1 MRSPTRFFRAILLLL
16 TLAALR
22 PGHATAQSGYMFKE
36 PDATVSFR
44 LGVGGPNANDDL
56 FDFFTSELTLERG
69 DFRNVAFAMDIG
81 VRLTPR
87 FDAVLGLAVDQSS
100 NLSEFRDWVDQDDL
114 PIEQT
119 TDFMR
124 APITL
129 GAKVYLAERGR
140 RLSSHAWV
148 PVNFAPYVTAGGGV
162 MVYRLEQNGDFVD
175 FQTNEIFTRH
185 FESSGAGATAYAGGG
200 AEYWFSPRF
209 GLNADGRYQW
219 ASANLD
225 RDFADFGSIDLQG
238 FQFTAGFAVRF

>member
-1 MRSPTRFFRAILLLL
+1 
-16 TLAALR
+16 
-22 PGHATAQSGYMFKE
+22 MFNE

-44 LGVGGPNANDDL
+44 LGLGGPNANDDL
-56 FDFFTSELTLERG
+56 FDFLTSELTLERS
-69 DFRNVAFAMDIG
+69 DFRKLAFATDIG
-81 VRLTPR
+81 VQVTPR
-87 FDAVLGLAVDQSS
+87 FDVVLGLAVDASS
-100 NLSEFRDWVDQDDL
+100 NLSEFRDWVDQDDM

-119 TDFMR
+119 TEFTR

-140 RLSSHAWV
+140 KLSSHAWV
-148 PVNFAPYVTAGGGV
+148 PVSFAPYVTAGGGV
-162 MVYRLEQNGDFVD
+162 MIYRLEQDGDFVD

-185 FESSGAGATAYAGGG
+185 FESSGAGATAFAGAG

-238 FQFTAGFAVRF
+238 FQFTAGLAVRF